1 MAPIP
6 MRKNL
11 KRMYVLIFLLSGI
24 VFLTACSVVNDESL
38 SVPSNVPAAERPK
51 GPPNYGGA
59 VDTITCDGISGWV
72 WNAANPFEKI
82 MVDVYVDGKIAETVP
97 AANYRGDLRNL
108 GGTSEYGFGIAAPGA
123 LKDGQP
129 HSVGAKV
136 SGSSF
141 DIKVWEKIQPSIVCK
156 PK

>member
-1 MAPIP
+1 MSKI
-6 MRKNL
+6 L
-11 KRMYVLIFLLSGI
+11 KRVRVLLVLFSCIAF
-24 VFLTACSVVNDESL
+24 VTACSEENDESL

-59 VDTITCDGISGWV
+59 VDTITCDNISGWV

-82 MVDVYVDGKIAETVP
+82 IVDVYVDGKIAESVP

-108 GGTSEYGFGIAAPGA
+108 GGTSEYGFGLSTPAA

-136 SGSSF
+136 SGSSY
-141 DIKVWEKIQPSIVCK
+141 DISVWEKIQPSFVCK
-156 PK
+156 AK